1 MAERDLALPEVRPF
15 SRQDTDICKGIAI
28 LMMYVHH
35 LFLTSD
41 TKGMEHVVFW
51 LLPESQLV
59 FLAKACKLCVAVFVF
74 LTAYG
79 TTLSY
84 ERKCGK
90 DSVADWFAYS
100 RRRYCSLMTGFWI
113 VYVDSQLVS
122 FFTERTRISRYGEPL
137 IMRWFYTIL
146 DALGLADAFD
156 TPTYN
161 ATWWYMS
168 LAVLLIFCMPP
179 MIALVKRLGWSA
191 VPIAILLPR
200 LCGWDMSDTLLRYLL
215 VIVVGILAAQQHLFE
230 RLLAW
235 LQGNRRK
242 AIFWCFFPVCVA
254 AVGFLMWFV
263 RAEGYASALETPAV
277 FLLCFAGYA
286 YLSAIP
292 VVKSVLAFL
301 ANHSMNMFLTHTL
314 IYMYWCNQ
322 FSYSFGYP
330 ELILLVLVGDT
341 LVISLL
347 LEGER
352 KLLSR
357 GWTTLRARLATRS

>member
-1 MAERDLALPEVRPF
+1 MAERNLTLPEVRSF
-15 SRQDTDICKGIAI
+15 SKRDTDICKGVAI

-35 LFLTSD
+35 LFLTAD
-41 TKGMEHVVFW
+41 TKGIDQVVFW
-51 LLPESQLV
+51 FLSESQLV
-59 FLAKACKLCVAVFVF
+59 FFANACKLCVAVFAF

-84 ERKCGK
+84 EQKCGK
-90 DSVADWFAYS
+90 EELADWFAYS
-100 RRRYCSLMTGFWI
+100 KRRYFSLMAGFWL
-113 VYVDSQLVS
+113 VYADSQLIS
-122 FFTERTRISRYGEPL
+122 FFTERTRISRYGEAPL
-137 IMRWFYTIL
+137 MRWFYTIL
-146 DALGLADAFD
+146 DALGLADAFG

-179 MIALVKRLGWSA
+179 VIALVKRLGWSA
-191 VPIAILLPR
+191 VPIAILVPR
-200 LCGWDMSDTLLRYLL
+200 LCGWDMSTTLLRYLL
-215 VIVVGILAAQQHLFE
+215 VIVVGVLAAQYHLFE

-235 LQGNRRK
+235 FQGLRWK
-242 AIFWCFFPVCVA
+242 VIFWCFFPVCVA
-254 AVGFLMWFV
+254 AVGFLMWFI
-263 RAEGYASALETPAV
+263 RKEGYASALETPAV
-277 FLLCFAGYA
+277 FLLCFVGYA
-286 YLSAIP
+286 YLSAVP
-292 VVKSVLAFL
+292 MVKTVLAFL
-301 ANHSMNMFLTHTL
+301 GKHSMNMFLTHTL

-330 ELILLVLVGDT
+330 ELILLVLVADT

-357 GWTTLRARLATRS
+357 GWTMLRTRLAPRN